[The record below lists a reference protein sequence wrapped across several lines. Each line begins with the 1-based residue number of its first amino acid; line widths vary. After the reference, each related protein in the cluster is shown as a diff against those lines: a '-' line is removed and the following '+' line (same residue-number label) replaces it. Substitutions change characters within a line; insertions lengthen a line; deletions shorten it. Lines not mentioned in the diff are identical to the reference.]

1 MARTTRHTGVSEQ
14 LRKAVD
20 ASGKSRYRIC
30 KDLGISE
37 TTMSRFMASQRGL
50 SLRLVD
56 RLCAYLGLELRK
68 TKQKGR

>member
-1 MARTTRHTGVSEQ
+1 MGKSMKQAGVSEQ
-14 LRKAVD
+14 LRTAVD

-37 TTMSRFMASQRGL
+37 TTMSRFMAGQRGL

-56 RLCAYLGLELRK
+56 RLCAYLGLELRQSK
-68 TKQKGR
+68 RKGR